1 MATNLMRVPEPLKYY
16 SVQLCA
22 NLAVAATRLFLP
34 NLAKNLGSTNTQI
47 GVIGAVS
54 NLTVFISTFIFS
66 RRTDIE
72 GSKRYLPLGL
82 LFSAITV
89 GILYLSD
96 SFTSL
101 LGLFS
106 LAGFAMGMYP
116 STLVAYVFGKRVR
129 LGKFS
134 SMGSLGAGLG
144 LLAAGYIAD
153 QAPLPTVFLFGAL
166 FFLGS
171 FFISTQLPS
180 IPQTRHKVPFFPTQL
195 LKQNAFI
202 FIPYLIRHLA
212 ANIVWIIYP
221 LYLQQLGLDF
231 LSISLLYTLNPFIQF
246 ILMYTITDRVP
257 AYRLMALG
265 LLFSTSAFFVMFLSS
280 TPTHI
285 IPVQLLIAASWSC
298 LYVGALRQIT
308 EKDVRKATTT
318 GLLTSIINIG
328 NITGPLIGGFISE
341 FTGSNRGNML
351 VATILTLSAIPIYLR
366 FPNHL
371 AENAKPQ

>member
-1 MATNLMRVPEPLKYY
+1 MRVHETIKYY
-16 SVQLCA
+16 SVQLFA

-34 NLAKNLGSTNTQI
+34 NLAKSLGATNAQI

-72 GSKRYLPLGL
+72 GSKRYLPIGL
-82 LFSAITV
+82 LLSTIMVST
-89 GILYLSD
+89 LYFSD
-96 SFTSL
+96 SFSSL
-101 LGLFS
+101 LLFFS

-116 STLVAYVFGKRVR
+116 STLVVYVFGKRVR

-144 LLAAGYIAD
+144 LLAAGYIAN
-153 QAPLPTVFLFGAL
+153 QAPLQSVFLFGAL
-166 FFLGS
+166 S
-171 FFISTQLPS
+171 FFASFIISTRLPS
-180 IPQTRHKVPFFPTQL
+180 IPQIRHKVPFFPKQL
-195 LKQNAFI
+195 LKQNASI
-202 FIPYLIRHLA
+202 FLPYLIRHLA

-246 ILMYTITDRVP
+246 ILMYTITDRVS

-265 LLFSTSAFFVMFLSS
+265 LLFSTSAFFVMYLSS
-280 TPTHI
+280 IPWHI

-298 LYVGALRQIT
+298 LYVGALRQVT
-308 EKDVRKATTT
+308 ETDVRKATTT

-328 NITGPLIGGFISE
+328 NIAGPLIGGFISE
-341 FTGSNRGNML
+341 YTGSNRDNMII
-351 VATILTLSAIPIYLR
+351 ATILTLSAIPLYLR
-366 FPNHL
+366 FHKRPVKK
-371 AENAKPQ
+371 EES

>member
-1 MATNLMRVPEPLKYY
+1 MDPMRVSEPLKYY
-16 SVQLCA
+16 SVQLSA

-34 NLAKNLGSTNTQI
+34 NLAKSLGSTNTQI

-54 NLTVFISTFIFS
+54 NLTVFISTLIFS

-89 GILYLSD
+89 GALYLSD

-101 LGLFS
+101 LSLFS

-116 STLVAYVFGKRVR
+116 STLIAYVFGKRVR

-153 QAPLPTVFLFGAL
+153 QAPLPTVFLFGAF
-166 FFLGS
+166 FFLGA
-171 FFISTQLPS
+171 FIISTQLPS
-180 IPQTRHKVPFFPTQL
+180 IPQVRHKVPLFPTQL
-195 LKQNAFI
+195 LKQNASI

-231 LSISLLYTLNPFIQF
+231 LSISLLYMLNPFIQF
-246 ILMYTITDRVP
+246 ILMYTITDRVS
-257 AYRLMALG
+257 AYKLMALG

-280 TPTHI
+280 TPWHI
-285 IPVQLLIAASWSC
+285 VPVQLLIAASWSC
-298 LYVGALRQIT
+298 LYVGALRQVT

-328 NITGPLIGGFISE
+328 NITGPLIGGFVSE
-341 FTGSNRGNML
+341 FTGSNRDNML
-351 VATILTLSAIPIYLR
+351 IATILTLSTIPLYLR
-366 FPNHL
+366 FHNPPV
-371 AENAKPQ
+371 ENEKPQ

>member
-1 MATNLMRVPEPLKYY
+1 MPVPESIKYY
-16 SVQLCA
+16 SVQLFA
-22 NLAVAATRLFLP
+22 NVAVAATRLFLP

-72 GSKRYLPLGL
+72 GSKRYLPIGL
-82 LFSAITV
+82 LFSAIMV
-89 GILYLSD
+89 GTIFLSD
-96 SFTSL
+96 NFSSL
-101 LGLFS
+101 LLFFS
-106 LAGFAMGMYP
+106 VAGFAMGMYP

-144 LLAAGYIAD
+144 LLVAGYIAD
-153 QAPLPTVFLFGAL
+153 QAPLQHVFLFGAL
-166 FFLGS
+166 TFFS
-171 FFISTQLPS
+171 AFIISTLLPS
-180 IPQTRHKVPFFPTQL
+180 IPQVRHKVPFFPKQL
-195 LKQNAFI
+195 LKENASI

-246 ILMYTITDRVP
+246 ILMFTITDRVS
-257 AYRLMALG
+257 AYHLMAFG
-265 LLFSTSAFFVMFLSS
+265 LMFSTSAFFVMYLSS
-280 TPTHI
+280 IPWHI
-285 IPVQLLIAASWSC
+285 IPVQLLIAASWAC
-298 LYVGALRQIT
+298 LYVGALRQVT

-328 NITGPLIGGFISE
+328 NIVGPLFGGFISE
-341 FTGSNRGNML
+341 YTGNNRDNMILATLLTL
-351 VATILTLSAIPIYLR
+351 VALPLYLR
-366 FPNHL
+366 FHKRPVKTN
-371 AENAKPQ
+371 ES

>member
-1 MATNLMRVPEPLKYY
+1 MRVPEPLKYY
-16 SVQLCA
+16 SIQLGA
-22 NLAVAATRLFLP
+22 NLAVASTRLFLP
-34 NLAKNLGSTNTQI
+34 NLAKSLGSTNTQI

-89 GILYLSD
+89 GALYLSD

-153 QAPLPTVFLFGAL
+153 QAPLPTVFLLGAL

-171 FFISTQLPS
+171 FIISTFLPS
-180 IPQTRHKVPFFPTQL
+180 IPQTRHIVPFFPTEL

-246 ILMYTITDRVP
+246 ILMYTITDRVS
-257 AYRLMALG
+257 AYKLMALG

-280 TPTHI
+280 TPLHI

-298 LYVGALRQIT
+298 LYVGALRQVT

-341 FTGSNRGNML
+341 FTGSNRDNML
-351 VATILTLSAIPIYLR
+351 IATILTLSAIPIYLR
-366 FPNHL
+366 FHNHP
-371 AENAKPQ
+371 AENEKTQ